1 MKYIVCVDD
10 NLGVSLFNKR
20 QSFDENLLKDIKN
33 IIGDD
38 KLLVSEYT
46 YNLFLK
52 YNLENNVYTEKDLY
66 EYNYTFKEVDNL
78 SNYDISNII
87 IYRWNRLYPS
97 DNKLSIDLTNYTLL
111 NKYEFIGTSHEKI
124 TREEMIRNDKK
135 QKNIK

>member
-97 DNKLSIDLTNYTLL
+97 DNKLSIDLTNYKLL

>member
-97 DNKLSIDLTNYTLL
+97 DNKLSIDLTNYTSL

-124 TREEMIRNDKK
+124 TREEMIRNDNK
-135 QKNIK
+135 

>member
-97 DNKLSIDLTNYTLL
+97 DNKLSIDLTNYTSL

-124 TREEMIRNDKK
+124 TREEMIRND
-135 QKNIK
+135 N